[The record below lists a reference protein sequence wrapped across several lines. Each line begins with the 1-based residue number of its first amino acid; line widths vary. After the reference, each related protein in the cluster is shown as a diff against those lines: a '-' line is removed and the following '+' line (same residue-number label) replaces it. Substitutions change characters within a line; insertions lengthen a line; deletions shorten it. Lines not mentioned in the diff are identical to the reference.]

1 MYFYIQ
7 CSVIGQL
14 VCVVD
19 DKIISSTVAPVN
31 CKESDERVRLYL
43 LHSLSL
49 VQRTLDWL
57 QRVLEETG
65 LQRVLLV

>member
-7 CSVIGQL
+7 CSVIGQSL
-14 VCVVD
+14 CVVD

-49 VQRTLDWL
+49 VQRTLD
-57 QRVLEETG
+57 
-65 LQRVLLV
+65 